1 MTFSI
6 IGRCA
11 ETGQLGIAISSSSIA
26 VGARCPWV
34 RAGVGA
40 VASQNITL
48 PALGPQILDALE
60 RGQLPPAAL
69 DQVLTANGWSEYRQV
84 TVIDSHGQ
92 VALFT
97 GKQALGVHDAVAGEQ
112 CAAAGNLLSSRQVIE
127 AMVHAFEQAEGHLA
141 DRLLAAMASKSG
153 KIGFVGGQDI
163 PLVRKFL
170 CGYEQGAKYANPK
183 VEVVSSM
190 TGKVY
195 KPSTGSTRAVWVCE
209 NDIDAHAVGTLQN
222 MLMRAKQPWVLDW
235 SALTSMDQKA
245 ARALL
250 RSTT

>member
-84 TVIDSHGQ
+84 TVIDSHGR
-92 VALFT
+92 VALFS
-97 GKQALGVHDAVAGEQ
+97 GKQALGVHNAVAGEQ
-112 CAAAGNLLSSRQVIE
+112 CAAAGNLLASQQVIQ
-127 AMVHAFEQAEGHLA
+127 AMVDAFEQAGGHLA
-141 DRLLAAMASKSG
+141 DRLLAAMHAAVAAGGEAGPIHSAAL
-153 KIGFVGGQDI
+153 KIAGELTW
-163 PLVRKFL
+163 PLVDLRVDWAEHDPIGQL
-170 CGYEQGAKYANPK
+170 DGLWQAYRPQMNDY
-183 VEVVSSM
+183 V
-190 TGKVY
+190 
-195 KPSTGSTRAVWVCE
+195 TRAL
-209 NDIDAHAVGTLQN
+209 DPT
-222 MLMRAKQPWVLDW
+222 RAPSYGVAGDE
-235 SALTSMDQKA
+235 
-245 ARALL
+245 
-250 RSTT
+250 